1 MPVGIQLYD
10 QEHEAPAPRGNVVDL
25 WGADEDW
32 DFPMLGALALQ
43 PEPVEPSGC
52 AAQSQPETWRFR
64 LSARVTVRYRAADGY
79 DGSPWL
85 RRAREAAPA

>member
-10 QEHEAPAPRGNVVDL
+10 QEHEAPATRGNVVDL

-32 DFPMLGALALQ
+32 DFPMQGALALQ
-43 PEPVEPSGC
+43 PEPVELDGC
-52 AAQSQPETWRFR
+52 AARDPERAAVPFVSVGH
-64 LSARVTVRYRAADGY
+64 LRYRAADGY